1 MSMYGPADVIIEVDV
16 SVGGALGVLTP
27 YVLEINGIKREAILQ
42 ERTPFGKTWL
52 EFLATGMKQL
62 EKIEMTLLY
71 DDAAVPAP
79 DAMFTG
85 KEGEQRTFKITYGGT
100 KTTSVETL
108 IESSER
114 IAKVKEKTLMRVVL
128 QPTGTVTE
136 A

>member
-1 MSMYGPADVIIEVDV
+1 MAQYGPNDVIIEVDV

-27 YVLEINGIKREAILQ
+27 YVLEINGIKRTALLQ
-42 ERTPFGKTWL
+42 ERTPFGQTWL
-52 EFLATGMKQL
+52 QFLFTGMKSL
-62 EKIEMTLLY
+62 DKISMLLLY

-79 DAMFTG
+79 DAMFTA

-114 IAKVKEKTLMRVVL
+114 IAKVKEKTLMRVEL